1 MARNLSLA
9 IGRPMPSFGLR
20 DVIREVVDTVALIAA
35 AGRVGS
41 AVDAHVA
48 PSPRDL
54 KLSGLDQV
62 SASLLPP
69 YRF

>member
-9 IGRPMPSFGLR
+9 IGRHTPSFGLR
-20 DVIREVVDTVALIAA
+20 DVIREVAETLASIAA

-41 AVDAHVA
+41 AVEAHAA
-48 PSPRDL
+48 PSLRDL
-54 KLSGLDQV
+54 KLAGLDQADV
-62 SASLLPP
+62 LRAP